1 MHAGNADIAVDSSR
15 TEAPKVRL
23 THEVRKGRDRIE
35 EYMNRYIS
43 LQEADMDKKSKT
55 MVIIGVILVIAM
67 LGVLIGVIA
76 GKAKKEESGS
86 SKSGDGN
93 SARSLEQLEKSVN
106 VNKAVPTKGV
116 VTFDNNNLYDEL
128 PEISKYPL
136 AVEGRAEVNI
146 EIFTSGE
153 KAGSGDDSWL
163 VDVATK
169 FNKEGHTLPNG
180 RTVSFSVRSV
190 PSGTAADY
198 IISNKY
204 VPDLYSPSNTL
215 FGEYAIASGGHLEL
229 YESRMVGN
237 TAGILVK
244 KGAYSDFDSVIKAV
258 QDGQI
263 NVGYTNPQTSA
274 TGLNLL
280 LTLLEG
286 GTENFT
292 KFNANIPYVAYTTQQ
307 MRDSASNGRLDG
319 MLTEYQAYIHDKNL
333 TSIYDFIPFG
343 VRHDNPAYICNKS
356 SMTQDEQDA
365 TRMIVDYCLSPE
377 MQKIATEKG
386 FNANEDY
393 STSLDFSG
401 AEVTQAL
408 ITYKK
413 EKDNGKDIIAVF
425 VADCSG
431 SMNGEPMN
439 QLKSSL
445 TNGIAYINDNNYI
458 GFVSYNSKVTIELPI
473 EKFDLTQRSYFQGAV
488 NSLYANGNTYSYEA
502 LVIAA
507 RMIEDAKKDHPDAKC
522 MIILLSDGHANGIYK
537 ISDIEGA
544 IKESTIPIYTISY
557 GDEADKSE
565 LQQVANIN
573 EAASINADSDDII
586 YKLKSLFNSQL

>member
-1 MHAGNADIAVDSSR
+1 
-15 TEAPKVRL
+15 
-23 THEVRKGRDRIE
+23 
-35 EYMNRYIS
+35 
-43 LQEADMDKKSKT
+43 MDKKSKS
-55 MVIIGVILVIAM
+55 MVVVGVILVVIM
-67 LGVLIGVIA
+67 LGVLIAVIA
-76 GKAKKEESGS
+76 GKAKDDGSGS
-86 SKSGDGN
+86 GGSGG
-93 SARSLEQLEKSVN
+93 SGRTGKSLEQLEKNITVN
-106 VNKAVPTKGV
+106 TATPTKGV

-136 AVEGRAEVNI
+136 AVEGRGDVNI

-163 VDVATK
+163 IDVATK
-169 FNKEGHTLPNG
+169 FNKEGHTLTNG
-180 RTVSFSVRSV
+180 KTVSFSVRSV

-215 FGEYAIASGGHLEL
+215 FGEYAIASGGQLEL
-229 YESRMVGN
+229 YAERMVGN

-244 KGAYSDFDSVIKAV
+244 KGTYSDFDSVIKAV

-343 VRHDNPAYICNKS
+343 VRHDNPAYICRKS
-356 SMTQDEQDA
+356 AMTQDELDA

-386 FNANEDY
+386 FNANDDY
-393 STSLDFSG
+393 KSSLEFSG
-401 AEVTQAL
+401 SQVTQAL

-431 SMNGEPMN
+431 SMSGEPMN

-445 TNGIAYINDNNYI
+445 TNGMSYINDNNFI
-458 GFVSYNSKVTIELPI
+458 GLVSYNSKVTIELPI
-473 EKFDLTQRSYFQGAV
+473 AEFDLTQRSYFQGAV
-488 NSLYANGNTYSYEA
+488 DSLYANGSTFSYEA
-502 LVIAA
+502 LVVAA

-522 MIILLSDGHANGIYK
+522 MIILLSDGYANGAYK

-544 IKESTIPIYTISY
+544 IKDSTIPVYTISY
-557 GDEADKSE
+557 GEDADKSE